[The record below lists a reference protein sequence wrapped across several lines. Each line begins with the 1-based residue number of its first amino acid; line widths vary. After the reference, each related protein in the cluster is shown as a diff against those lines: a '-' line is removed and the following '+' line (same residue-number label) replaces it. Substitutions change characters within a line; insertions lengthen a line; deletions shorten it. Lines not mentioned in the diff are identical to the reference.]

1 MQRDLDRKP
10 VTTFRDRAELVLAS
24 ASPRRI
30 ELLAL
35 IGITP
40 DRIDPADI
48 DETPLKDETPSRL
61 AVRLAR
67 TKAQAVAARAPG
79 AVVLAADT
87 VVAVGRRLL
96 EKPADEAEA
105 EKFLRLLSGRNH
117 RVFTGVAVATG
128 ETVRHRVVDT
138 RVAIKRL
145 SDAEIADYVA
155 GGDWKGKAGGY
166 GIQGPAAAF
175 VLKIV
180 GSHPAVM
187 GLPLPETVNLLAGA
201 GWRK

>member
-1 MQRDLDRKP
+1 MAATRK
-10 VTTFRDRAELVLAS
+10 ELVLAS
-24 ASPRRI
+24 ASPRRV

-35 IGITP
+35 VGIVP

-48 DETPLKDETPSRL
+48 DETPLKDETPPRLAARL
-61 AVRLAR
+61 AVS
-67 TKAQAVAARAPG
+67 KAGVVAQRAPD

-87 VVAVGRRLL
+87 VVAVGRRFL
-96 EKPADEAEA
+96 EKAADEAEA
-105 EKFLRLLSGRNH
+105 SRFLKLMSGRNH

-128 ETVRHRVVDT
+128 ETVRHRVVET

>member
-1 MQRDLDRKP
+1 MNPKP
-10 VTTFRDRAELVLAS
+10 ELVLAS

-35 IGITP
+35 IGIIP

-67 TKAQAVAARAPG
+67 TKALTIAARTPD

-96 EKPADEAEA
+96 EKPADAAEA

-138 RVAIKRL
+138 RVAFKRL

-175 VLKIV
+175 VLKII

>member
-1 MQRDLDRKP
+1 MSPRP
-10 VTTFRDRAELVLAS
+10 ELVLAS

-35 IGITP
+35 IGISP

-48 DETPLKDETPSRL
+48 DETPLRDETPSRL
-61 AVRLAR
+61 AARLAR
-67 TKAQAVAARAPG
+67 TKAQAVVARAPDS
-79 AVVLAADT
+79 VVLAADT

-96 EKPADEAEA
+96 EKPADAAEA

-117 RVFTGVAVATG
+117 RVFTGVAVAVG
-128 ETVRHRVVDT
+128 DRVIHRVVDT

-145 SDAEIADYVA
+145 SDAEIVDYVA

-175 VLKIV
+175 VLKII

-201 GWRK
+201 GWLR

>member
-1 MQRDLDRKP
+1 VQRP
-10 VTTFRDRAELVLAS
+10 ELVLAS

-48 DETPLKDETPSRL
+48 DETPLKDETPPRL
-61 AVRLAR
+61 AARLAR
-67 TKAQAVAARAPG
+67 TKAAAVAGRSPG
-79 AVVLAADT
+79 AVVVAADT

-96 EKPADEAEA
+96 EKPADATEA

-128 ETVRHRVVDT
+128 DDVRHRVVET
-138 RVAIKRL
+138 RVSFKRL
-145 SDAEIADYVA
+145 SDAEIAHYVA
-155 GGDWKGKAGGY
+155 GGDWRGKAGGY

-175 VLKIV
+175 VLRII

-201 GWRK
+201 GWRI

>member
-1 MQRDLDRKP
+1 MQRPD
-10 VTTFRDRAELVLAS
+10 LVLAS

-48 DETPLKDETPSRL
+48 DETPERDETPSRL

-67 TKAQAVAARAPG
+67 SKAEVVAARSPG

-105 EKFLRLLSGRNH
+105 TKFLTLLSGRNH
-117 RVFTGVAVATG
+117 RVFTGVAVAAG
-128 ETVRHRVVDT
+128 DKILSRVVDT
-138 RVAIKRL
+138 RVSFKVLSPQEIKT
-145 SDAEIADYVA
+145 YVE
-155 GGDWKGKAGGY
+155 GGDWRGKAGGY
-166 GIQGPAAAF
+166 GIQGPAGAF
-175 VLKIV
+175 VTRIV
-180 GSHPAVM
+180 GTYPAVM
-187 GLPLPETVNLLAGA
+187 GLPLVETGNLLSGA
-201 GWRK
+201 GWRRD

>member
-1 MQRDLDRKP
+1 MQRPD
-10 VTTFRDRAELVLAS
+10 LVLAS

-48 DETPLKDETPSRL
+48 DETPERDETPSRL

-67 TKAQAVAARAPG
+67 SKAEVVAARSPG

-105 EKFLRLLSGRNH
+105 TKFLTLLSGRNH
-117 RVFTGVAVATG
+117 RVFTGVAVAAG
-128 ETVRHRVVDT
+128 DKILSRVVDT
-138 RVAIKRL
+138 RVSFKVLSPQEIKT
-145 SDAEIADYVA
+145 YVE
-155 GGDWKGKAGGY
+155 GGDWRGKAGGY
-166 GIQGPAAAF
+166 GIQGPAGAF
-175 VLKIV
+175 VTRIV
-180 GSHPAVM
+180 GSYPAVM
-187 GLPLPETVNLLAGA
+187 GLPLFETVNLLSGA
-201 GWRK
+201 GWRQD

>member
-1 MQRDLDRKP
+1 MSRP
-10 VTTFRDRAELVLAS
+10 ELVLAS

-67 TKAQAVAARAPG
+67 TKAQAVAARSTD

-96 EKPADEAEA
+96 EKPADAAEA
-105 EKFLRLLSGRNH
+105 EQFLRLLSGRNH
-117 RVFTGVAVATG
+117 RVFTAVAVAVAVAAS
-128 ETVRHRVVDT
+128 ERVIHRCVET
-138 RVAIKRL
+138 RVAFKRL
-145 SDAEIADYVA
+145 SEAEIAAYVA
-155 GGDWKGKAGGY
+155 GGDWRGKAGGY

-175 VLKIV
+175 VMKII
-180 GSHPAVM
+180 GSQPAVV

-201 GWRK
+201 GWRPEPLLP

>member
-1 MQRDLDRKP
+1 MAAGRP
-10 VTTFRDRAELVLAS
+10 ELVLAS

-35 IGITP
+35 VGIIP

-48 DETPLKDETPSRL
+48 DETPLKDETPARL
-61 AVRLAR
+61 AVRLAC
-67 TKAQAVAARAPG
+67 TKARTVAARSPG

-96 EKPADEAEA
+96 EKPADDREAA
-105 EKFLRLLSGRNH
+105 RFLKLLSGRNH
-117 RVFTGVAVATG
+117 RVFTAVAVASGDRVT
-128 ETVRHRVVDT
+128 HRCIDT
-138 RVAIKRL
+138 RVAFKRL
-145 SDAEIADYVA
+145 SEAEISAYVA
-155 GGDWKGKAGGY
+155 GGDWRGKAGGY

-175 VLKIV
+175 VLKII

-187 GLPLPETVNLLAGA
+187 GLPLPEAVNLLAGA
-201 GWRK
+201 GWHR